1 MPNNTTL
8 NLIIDILQNA
18 CDIGKDVEINVETRF
33 VEDLALDSMGMLAL
47 SAELENRLERVL
59 SYNFEN
65 PPLCVGD
72 LITLIEQEKV
82 EVADE
87 DSL

>member
-18 CDIGKDVEINVETRF
+18 CDVGEDIEITFETRF
-33 VEDLALDSMGMLAL
+33 IEDLALDSMGMLAL

-65 PPLCVGD
+65 PPLSVGD
-72 LITLIEQEKV
+72 LITLIEHEKV
-82 EVADE
+82 EVGDE